1 MFPEPVDTFIGQSIT
16 LDRIEVWEQL
26 LNNWFFVAALV
37 LLSFELLR
45 YAFLRKFTL
54 NLLGDTLTN
63 YITLAFFI
71 GIGIAIAGAYVSIF
85 YFVYEEFRF
94 FTIETTPL
102 MLVACIVAADFAYYW
117 EHRFS
122 HRVGMAWATHSVHHS
137 SPHFNISVA
146 YRFGPLDA
154 VFPLPFHLPLALVGF
169 NPIVIFFAEIV
180 VQLYQTVLHTEVVG
194 KLPRPIEAILN
205 TPSHHRVHHGS
216 NPQYLDK
223 NYAGIFIIWDRLFG
237 SFAREEEAV
246 TYGLV
251 KPLNSINPF
260 VVFFHGIA
268 RLARKIGSTSRLAA
282 KIGYLVRGPEWVPK
296 RS

>member
-1 MFPEPVDTFIGQSIT
+1 MFPETVETLLGQSIT
-16 LDRIEVWEQL
+16 LDRIEIWEQL
-26 LNNWFFVAALV
+26 LNNWFFLAALV
-37 LLSFELLR
+37 FLLFEMLR
-45 YAFLRKFTL
+45 YIFLRKFTL
-54 NLLGDTLTN
+54 NLLGDTVTN

-102 MLVACIVAADFAYYW
+102 TLAACIVAADFAYYW

-122 HRVGMAWATHSVHHS
+122 HRVGAAWATHSVHHS

-146 YRFGPLDA
+146 YRFGPLDS

-169 NPIVIFFAEIV
+169 NPVVIFFAEIL
-180 VQLYQTVLHTEVVG
+180 VQLYQTALHTEVIG
-194 KLPRPIEAILN
+194 KLPRPIEAVLN

-237 SFAREEEAV
+237 SFAREDEPV

-251 KPLNSINPF
+251 KPLNSINPI

-268 RLARKIGSTSRLAA
+268 RLARKIGSTQRLAS
-282 KIGYLVRGPEWVPK
+282 KIGYLIRGPEWVPK
-296 RS
+296 RG